1 MTSITSI
8 DDPRYVKAMS
18 HPLRVRILA
27 MLDERKAS
35 PNQLAG
41 WLEASLG
48 TVAYHVR
55 TLLQLG
61 LIELVDETRV
71 RGAVEHHYRSVP
83 RPTVTADAW
92 AQASPIAKQAAVGS
106 SLEVISEYA
115 RTSAAAGGF
124 DRPDAQLR
132 RVLLKLDARGFAQL
146 SKACEKLFERLEK
159 IDADAAKRIGSRTH
173 AEDVVETGLGVLL
186 FEAARLS
193 SEPAGGA
200 GIGPGRARLSAPR
213 DRKRRSA
220 PATGSVVAGAGT
232 EG

>member
-1 MTSITSI
+1 MNPITGI

-27 MLDERKAS
+27 MLEERQAS

-41 WLEASLG
+41 WLDASLG

-71 RGAVEHHYRSVP
+71 RGAVQHHYRAKA
-83 RPTVTADAW
+83 RPNMTVEGW
-92 AQASPIAKQAAVGS
+92 AAAPPVVKQATLGS
-106 SLEVISEYA
+106 SLDLIGEYA
-115 RTSAAAGGF
+115 RVSAAAGGF
-124 DRPDAQLR
+124 DRPEAQLR
-132 RVLLKLDARGFAQL
+132 RALLRLDARGFAQL
-146 SKACEKLFERLEK
+146 SKACDKLLAQAEK
-159 IDADAAKRIGSRTH
+159 IEAAASARLARSPRSG
-173 AEDVVETGLGVLL
+173 EPLEVGLGVLL

-193 SEPAGGA
+193 QG
-200 GIGPGRARLSAPR
+200 
-213 DRKRRSA
+213 SA

>member
-8 DDPRYVKAMS
+8 DDPRFVKAMS

-41 WLEASLG
+41 WLDASLG

-71 RGAVEHHYRSVP
+71 RGAVEHHYRAVA
-83 RPTVTADAW
+83 RPTVSAEAW
-92 AQASPIAKQAAVGS
+92 LEASPIAKQAAVGS
-106 SLEVISEYA
+106 SLEVIGEYA
-115 RTSAAAGGF
+115 RLSAAAGGF
-124 DRPDAQLR
+124 DRSDAQLR
-132 RVLLKLDARGFAQL
+132 RALLKLDARGFAQL
-146 SKACEKLFERLEK
+146 SKAIEKLLERLEK
-159 IDADAAKRIGSRTH
+159 IEGDAAKRIGSDPH
-173 AEDVVETGLGVLL
+173 AEDVIETGLGVLL

-193 SEPAGGA
+193 SEPAGA
-200 GIGPGRARLSAPR
+200 GTGPGRSRKRPPR